1 MKTQENNRGFR
12 ADFRHFFFRG
22 LAALLPSLL
31 SLVLIIKGYQ
41 FINEYVGNYVN
52 AAIIWLVA
60 QVQALLYE
68 GTAQEFQAS
77 LRILWGRAH
86 LDIGGFI
93 IAICLVYFFGVFLAS
108 FVGHWLW
115 RMIERL
121 LHRTPVVGQVYPY
134 VKQVTDFFLSGR
146 RLSFTQ
152 VVAVEYPR
160 KGIWSL
166 GLVTG
171 AAPWDLQGKTGQQ
184 MISVFIPSSPTPLT
198 GYVVCLARSEAV
210 DLSISVDQAFR
221 FIISGGVLKPGSEF
235 TPPQVSPGRRT
246 DPRNDTTKTDS

>member
-1 MKTQENNRGFR
+1 METQENNRGFR
-12 ADFRHFFFRG
+12 ADFRHFFLRG

-31 SLVLIIKGYQ
+31 SLVLIINGYK
-41 FINEYVGNYVN
+41 FIDEYVGYYINK
-52 AAIIWLVA
+52 AIIWLIGHL
-60 QVQALLYE
+60 QAFLYE
-68 GTAQEFQAS
+68 GTAEQFQAA
-77 LRILWGRAH
+77 LRHLWVTYH

-93 IAICLVYFFGVFLAS
+93 IAICLVYFFGMFLAS

-115 RMIERL
+115 RMIERVL
-121 LHRTPVVGQVYPY
+121 NRTPVVGQVYPY
-134 VKQVTDFFLSGR
+134 VKQVTDFFLRGQ
-146 RLSFTQ
+146 RLNFTQ

-160 KGIWSL
+160 KGVWSL

-171 AAPWDLQGKTGQQ
+171 SAPWDLQSKTGQQ

-221 FIISGGVLKPGSEF
+221 FVISGGVLKPGSEF
-235 TPPQVSPGRRT
+235 APRRSAPAAELT
-246 DPRNDTTKTDS
+246 RDDDTTKTDS